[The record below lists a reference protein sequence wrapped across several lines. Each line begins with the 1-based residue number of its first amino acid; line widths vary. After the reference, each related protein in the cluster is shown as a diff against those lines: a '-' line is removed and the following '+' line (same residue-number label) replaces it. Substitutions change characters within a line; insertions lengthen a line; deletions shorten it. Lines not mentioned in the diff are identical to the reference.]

1 MDAAAKGPEAFAA
14 RELSPPFLIPA
25 LRLMPEADGGWAV
38 PEVNDTSRIEDF
50 GRRERQTEVSLK
62 TFVAASGLQPRD
74 LCGTH
79 IEHPWTSR
87 KGPRAATGL
96 VMGLQQRD
104 IHSIPGQQGG

>member
-1 MDAAAKGPEAFAA
+1 M
-14 RELSPPFLIPA
+14 
-25 LRLMPEADGGWAV
+25 
-38 PEVNDTSRIEDF
+38 
-50 GRRERQTEVSLK
+50 SLK

-87 KGPRAATGL
+87 KGSRAATGL

-104 IHSIPGQQGG
+104 IHTIPGQQGGRCESGDATSDHDHAGVVQVPAENQFMLASAMPSRG